1 MRRNAMEVKQQLS
14 KIGQELEIM
23 INKVVFASTNDVCCQ
38 SHIFLSSFEIEE
50 INYSLLQGTIDDA
63 EQFLEEQSKLL
74 HPNHYHM
81 TTCKH
86 NLMQV
91 GRCFTKYDHVIIS
104 CLQMYG
110 RTEGYLI
117 QDMEEE
123 QLARKKELCLE
134 HLEVLKAID
143 PDMIRLN
150 IYAASA
156 HFELH
161 LPLLQVAALL

>member
-1 MRRNAMEVKQQLS
+1 MEVKTQLS

-23 INKVVFASTNDVCCQ
+23 INK
-38 SHIFLSSFEIEE
+38 
-50 INYSLLQGTIDDA
+50 GTIDDA
-63 EQFLEEQSKLL
+63 EQFLEQHSKLL

-86 NLMQV
+86 NL
-91 GRCFTKYDHVIIS
+91 
-104 CLQMYG
+104 
-110 RTEGYLI
+110 I
-117 QDMEEE
+117 QNMDEE

-134 HLEVLKAID
+134 HLEVLRAID
-143 PDMIRLN
+143 RDMIRLN

-161 LPLLQVAALL
+161 LPLLQVAKRAWETGKMATEEFWEALMEPYQHLQQAERLLENETNENLPEGQLRAQVRETMTQLEGFMKTVGCQL

>member
-1 MRRNAMEVKQQLS
+1 
-14 KIGQELEIM
+14 M
-23 INKVVFASTNDVCCQ
+23 I
-38 SHIFLSSFEIEE
+38 
-50 INYSLLQGTIDDA
+50 QGTIDDA
-63 EQFLEEQSKLL
+63 EQFLEQYSKLL

-91 GRCFTKYDHVIIS
+91 SRSLKFCKVLNL
-104 CLQMYG
+104 CCVQMYG

-117 QDMEEE
+117 QDMDED

-161 LPLLQVAALL
+161 LPLLQVGR

>member
-1 MRRNAMEVKQQLS
+1 M
-14 KIGQELEIM
+14 
-23 INKVVFASTNDVCCQ
+23 
-38 SHIFLSSFEIEE
+38 
-50 INYSLLQGTIDDA
+50 
-63 EQFLEEQSKLL
+63 
-74 HPNHYHM
+74 
-81 TTCKH
+81 
-86 NLMQV
+86 
-91 GRCFTKYDHVIIS
+91 CFP
-104 CLQMYG
+104 LQMYG

-117 QDMEEE
+117 QDMDEE

-161 LPLLQVAALL
+161 LPLLQVGRTDNHIVPEFLL

>member
-1 MRRNAMEVKQQLS
+1 MGRNGDRRNAMEVKQQLS

-23 INKVVFASTNDVCCQ
+23 INK
-38 SHIFLSSFEIEE
+38 
-50 INYSLLQGTIDDA
+50 GTIDDA

-86 NLMQV
+86 NLMQ
-91 GRCFTKYDHVIIS
+91 
-104 CLQMYG
+104 MYG

-117 QDMEEE
+117 QDMDEE

-143 PDMIRLN
+143 PDRSGSTSTLLPHTSSFTSPCYRWRSVLGRL
-150 IYAASA
+150 ARWPQRSSGR
-156 HFELH
+156 L
-161 LPLLQVAALL
+161 